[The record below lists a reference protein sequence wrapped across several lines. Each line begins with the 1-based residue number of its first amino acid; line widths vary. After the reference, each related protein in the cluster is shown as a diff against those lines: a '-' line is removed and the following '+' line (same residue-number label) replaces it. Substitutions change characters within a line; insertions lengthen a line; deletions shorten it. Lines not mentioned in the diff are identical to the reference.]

1 MRSRLAIGMIGFG
14 TVGTG
19 VAKILLSNA
28 ELIAKRVGVPVDLV
42 RVADLDI
49 ETDRGVVLPE
59 GVLTTDADSVLQDP
73 EIDVVV
79 ELIGGYDMAK
89 RFILTALEKGKHVVT
104 ANKALLA
111 IHGEEIFHAA
121 EGAEC
126 DLGFEASVGGGIPI
140 IRSLSEGLA
149 ANHLSSFFGIMNGT
163 SNYILTRMTEEGK
176 SFSEV
181 LEEARKF
188 GYAEAD
194 PTLDVEGIDAAH
206 KLAILVNLS
215 YGTPVNIKE
224 IYTEGI
230 SQLSTLDIDFAREFG
245 LTVKLLVIAKLQDGE
260 VEARV
265 HPTLVPSDSP
275 IAQVSGVYNA
285 IHFIGDVVGDIVLYG
300 KGAGSLPTA
309 SAVVSD
315 IIDVAR
321 NRLKNISG
329 RVPATSFQWNRRVP
343 LRIRPIEEVT
353 SMYYLRFMVRDQP
366 GVLSQIS
373 GVLGEQGISIS
384 SVLQKGREEGQTVP
398 LVIMTHRSS
407 EQAVQTALQTI
418 NRLSFVSEPT
428 TLLRIEGVEQ

>member
-1 MRSRLAIGMIGFG
+1 MISRIAVGMIGFG

-19 VAKILLSNA
+19 VAKILLNNA

-42 RVADLDI
+42 RVADLDVQ
-49 ETDRGVVLPE
+49 TDRGVALPD
-59 GVLTTDADSVLQDP
+59 GVLTTDAQSILQDP
-73 EIDVVV
+73 TIDVVV
-79 ELIGGYDMAK
+79 ELIGGYDVAK
-89 RFILTALEKGKHVVT
+89 GFILQALEQGKHVVT

-111 IHGEEIFHAA
+111 VHGEDIFHAA
-121 EGAEC
+121 EVAEC

-140 IRSLSEGLA
+140 IRSVAEGLA
-149 ANHLSSFFGIMNGT
+149 GNHLSSMFGIMNGT
-163 SNYILTRMTEEGK
+163 SNYILTRMTEEAK
-176 SFSEV
+176 SFPEV
-181 LEEARKF
+181 LEEARKY

-206 KLAILVNLS
+206 KLAILVNLA

-230 SQLSTLDIDFAREFG
+230 SRLSTLDIEFAREFG
-245 LTVKLLVIAKLQDGE
+245 LTVKLLGIAKIQGGE

-265 HPTLVPSDSP
+265 HPTLVPSGSP

-285 IHFIGDVVGDIVLYG
+285 IHVIGDAVGDIVLYG

-309 SAVVSD
+309 SAVVAD
-315 IIDVAR
+315 IIDVSR
-321 NRLKNISG
+321 NRLKNVSG
-329 RVPATSFQWNRRVP
+329 RVPATSFQWNRRIP

-353 SMYYLRFMVRDQP
+353 SMYYLRFMVLDQP

-373 GVLGEQGISIS
+373 GVLGDHAISIS

-398 LVIMTHRSS
+398 LVVMTHRSS
-407 EQAVQTALQTI
+407 ERAVQTAIQTI
-418 NRLSFVSEPT
+418 NRLSFISEPT

>member
-1 MRSRLAIGMIGFG
+1 MMSRIAVGMIGFG

-19 VAKILLSNA
+19 VAKILLGNA
-28 ELIAKRVGVPVDLV
+28 DLIAKRVGVPIELV

-49 ETDRGVVLPE
+49 RTNRGVVLPE
-59 GVLTTDADSVLQDP
+59 GVLTTDCESILDDP
-73 EIDVVV
+73 SIDVVV
-79 ELIGGYDMAK
+79 ELIGGYDVAK
-89 RFILTALEKGKHVVT
+89 RIILTAVERGKHVVT

-111 IHGEEIFHAA
+111 IHGEEIFHAVSSA
-121 EGAEC
+121 GC

-140 IRSLSEGLA
+140 LRSIAEGLA
-149 ANHLSSFFGIMNGT
+149 ANQLSSMFGIMNGT
-163 SNYILTRMTEEGK
+163 SNYILTRMTEEER
-176 SFSEV
+176 SFAEV
-181 LEEARKF
+181 LDEARIKGF
-188 GYAEAD
+188 AEAD

-206 KLAILVNLS
+206 KLAILVNLA

-230 SQLSTLDIDFAREFG
+230 SGLRTLDIEFAREFG
-245 LTVKLLVIAKLQDGE
+245 LTVKLLGIAKLQDGE

-265 HPTLVPSDSP
+265 HPTLVPSGSP

-285 IHFIGDVVGDIVLYG
+285 IHVIGDAVGDIVLYG

-309 SAVVSD
+309 SAVVGD
-315 IIDVAR
+315 IIDVSR

-329 RVPATSFQWNRRVP
+329 RVPATGFQWKQRVP

-353 SMYYLRFMVRDQP
+353 SMYYLRFMVLDQP

-373 GVLGEQGISIS
+373 GVLGEHAISIS

-407 EQAVQTALQTI
+407 ERAVQTALHTI
-418 NRLSFVSEPT
+418 NRLSFVSEPPT
-428 TLLRIEGVEQ
+428 MLRVEGVEQ